1 MTNKRDLI
9 RSTNLSRLAEMHA
22 DMPKAC
28 FKSAS
33 HWSQVKSGKP
43 ISNAKATE
51 VEELYDLPL
60 GWLDR
65 SPESQAAIPEI
76 DQVSQVLSRMFRAK
90 RMSRE
95 EVAGMLQTLLA
106 REKLSPH

>member
-1 MTNKRDLI
+1 MTNKRDQI
-9 RSTNLSRLAEMHA
+9 RSENLAKLAELHP
-22 DMPKAC
+22 DMPRAC

-33 HWSQVKSGKP
+33 HWSQVKGGKP
-43 ISNAKATE
+43 ISNLKATE
-51 VEELYDLPL
+51 VEELYGLPL

-65 SPESQAAIPEI
+65 TLEAQAALPEI
-76 DQVSQVLSRMFRAK
+76 DQISQVLSRMYRNN